1 MLTVCVLAVNFIL
14 ENPDI
19 KAISF
24 VGSDQAVSHHG
35 LFGQGLNREKCYLVL
50 DRLYKML
57 KIRKLQFDRQVVIQ
71 NIFFDGWYAVLV

>member
-1 MLTVCVLAVNFIL
+1 MWFSQMLTDCVSAVNFIL

-35 LFGQGLNREKCYLVL
+35 LFGQGLNRNKMLLES
-50 DRLYKML
+50 LYKML
-57 KIRKLQFDRQVVIQ
+57 KLKNCSLIDR
-71 NIFFDGWYAVLV
+71 